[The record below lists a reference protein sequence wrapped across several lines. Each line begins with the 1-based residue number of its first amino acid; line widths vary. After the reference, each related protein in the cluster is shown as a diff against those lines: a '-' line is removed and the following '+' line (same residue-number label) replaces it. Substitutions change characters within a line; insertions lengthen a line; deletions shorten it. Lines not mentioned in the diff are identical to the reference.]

1 MWGSDLHDLNTSQ
14 DQTPVESVTSAELV
28 RSFAKWRE
36 TALSR
41 PVAITTHGRVSH
53 VLTGA
58 EIFEQMARP
67 AGGSGA
73 MTADQ
78 QLISLSERLKE
89 GLLVCDRDEVILY
102 ANRQAK
108 EFLDLEPLQPG
119 VRLTQCLP
127 ELEGSVMQ
135 VQYRR
140 TIETREALAADLPS
154 QRRKGRWV
162 NFQSIPLGE
171 QFVLLLRDITEEV
184 ERYRMADAKEAM
196 LEAISRN
203 PDVSYVRLSPRGL
216 IAMADATL
224 EDWLGIS
231 HEKLMG
237 IRLDD
242 VIVREHQHAFRK
254 ILDKVLERDCAT
266 NCDLDLLANKGAS
279 LNVHCAIVPLCGAYG
294 VEGASMIMTRR

>member
-1 MWGSDLHDLNTSQ
+1 MLESNKLQ
-14 DQTPVESVTSAELV
+14 DETEVESVTSAELV

-36 TALSR
+36 AAFSR
-41 PVAITTHGRVSH
+41 PVPITTHGRVSH

-58 EIFEQMARP
+58 ELFEQMTRSRP
-67 AGGSGA
+67 AGGNGA
-73 MTADQ
+73 MTTDQ

-89 GLLVCDRDEVILY
+89 GLLLCDSDEVILY

-108 EFLDLEPLQPG
+108 EFLDLEPLRPG
-119 VRLTQCLP
+119 TRLAQCLP

-135 VQYRR
+135 AQYRR
-140 TIETREALAADLPS
+140 TMEAKEALSADVPS
-154 QRRKGRWV
+154 LRRKGRWV

-171 QFVLLLRDITEEV
+171 QFVLLVRDITEEV

-216 IAMADATL
+216 IAMADSTL
-224 EDWLGIS
+224 EDWIGIAN
-231 HEKLMG
+231 EKLMG

-242 VIVREHQHAFRK
+242 LIVREHQHAFRK
-254 ILDKVLERDCAT
+254 ILDKVLERDCAS
-266 NCDLDLLANKGAS
+266 NCDLDLLANRDEPLSA
-279 LNVHCAIVPLCGAYG
+279 HCAIVPLRGAYG
-294 VEGASMIMTRR
+294 IEGASIIMTRR